1 MKRWFRSVRAA
12 SGVGFA
18 LLCLLLASSP
28 VSAVSTD
35 PSGDLDTSFDTDGKV
50 QANYGTTFVSADS
63 RALIGQPSGKIVV
76 GGGSNNGLYKD
87 YVVTRLNTDGTT
99 DASFG
104 IGSFGVAG
112 VRAWRR

>member
-18 LLCLLLASSP
+18 LLSLLVASSP
-28 VSAVSTD
+28 LLAVSTD
-35 PSGDLDTSFDTDGKV
+35 PSG
-50 QANYGTTFVSADS
+50 VS
-63 RALIGQPSGKIVV
+63 IGGKIVV